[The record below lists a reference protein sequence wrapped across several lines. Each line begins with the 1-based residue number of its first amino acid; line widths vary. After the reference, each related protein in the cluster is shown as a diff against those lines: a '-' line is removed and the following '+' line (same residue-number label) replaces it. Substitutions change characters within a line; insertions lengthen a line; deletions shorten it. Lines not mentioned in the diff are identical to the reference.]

1 MLQASLCFRF
11 LQAVAGFLQET
22 YKTSLTGRLV
32 NRSAAVLRGWAGGS
46 VLVRFFWVE
55 DALSLWHG
63 SRTFAVFSRVT
74 AHTRAL
80 LERLSLLLLRASGG
94 SIAVRLLRG
103 TRQALGT
110 RPLALLLEVFLVF
123 LAANLLIR
131 LLGQAYS
138 TFSLL
143 VLSGALLG
151 TLLLRA
157 YTREVTAALTGSRSL
172 ALVRWFFTP
181 TEEDER

>member
-32 NRSAAVLRGWAGGS
+32 NRFAAVLRGWAGGS
-46 VLVRFFWVE
+46 VLVRVFWVE
-55 DALSLWHG
+55 DALPLWHR
-63 SRTFAVFSRVT
+63 SRTFAVFSRVSAT
-74 AHTRAL
+74 VRAL

-94 SIAVRLLRG
+94 SSAVRLLRG
-103 TRQALGT
+103 TRQSLRT
-110 RPLALLLEVFLVF
+110 KPLALLLEAFLAF
-123 LAANLLIR
+123 LAANLLLR

-143 VLSGALLG
+143 VLGTALLG
-151 TLLLRA
+151 TFLLRA
-157 YTREVTAALTGSRSL
+157 YTREVTAAFTGSRAL
-172 ALVRWFFTP
+172 ALVRWFFAP